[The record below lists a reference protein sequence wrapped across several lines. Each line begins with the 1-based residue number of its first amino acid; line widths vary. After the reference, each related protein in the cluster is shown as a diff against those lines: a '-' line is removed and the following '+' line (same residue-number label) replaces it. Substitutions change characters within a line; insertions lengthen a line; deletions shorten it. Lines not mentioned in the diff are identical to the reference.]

1 MKYECSIVKY
11 KDNAIL
17 RMSSA
22 NQWTEFYMIETSVM
36 KELNTCLP
44 SGSIFSVYLNPDY
57 NGKSLIFKYK
67 EFVKFVK

>member
-22 NQWTEFYMIETSVM
+22 NQWTGFYMIETSVM